1 MPLSYL
7 EQQFTDRNDSCS
19 MPQGSRFQGK
29 WSFRPPE
36 NIFASTYSRMP
47 QETPSA
53 PQITHIISHNPH
65 GSQQDHLLSKRT
77 ETQNECQVQGHVLS
91 EKESVCGLPFQRA
104 NPLEYSRKSITKPLC
119 QKAIKGQ
126 MPNLHQHQSIWDT
139 LAGMNRTFTKNWDVF
154 PNTLNDS
161 EHSMLSKI
169 QVRKKKKK
177 THLM

>member
-1 MPLSYL
+1 
-7 EQQFTDRNDSCS
+7 

-91 EKESVCGLPFQRA
+91 EKESVAVWTTQSVVSHSNGPTLWSIPE
-104 NPLEYSRKSITKPLC
+104 NPSL
-119 QKAIKGQ
+119 
-126 MPNLHQHQSIWDT
+126 NLY
-139 LAGMNRTFTKNWDVF
+139 
-154 PNTLNDS
+154 
-161 EHSMLSKI
+161 
-169 QVRKKKKK
+169 VRKRLKGKCQ
-177 THLM
+177 TSINTRLSETLLLE